1 MLPARACECG
11 GNAEHTCMF
20 DTVYAM
26 SRIGSIT
33 TTTNDIAQYVIVTLI
48 NEKTMHAACRGT
60 LKFHRNNVSPSGTHH
75 RTEQAKDY
83 ESLAWDDSNEIC
95 CQDIRDET
103 LGDRKHVSEISRCT
117 GRMTRTEIPM
127 GTSRTA
133 ACSGFN
139 SCTSWKNRG
148 MK

>member
-1 MLPARACECG
+1 
-11 GNAEHTCMF
+11 MF

-33 TTTNDIAQYVIVTLI
+33 TTTNDIAQYVIVTLT

-60 LKFHRNNVSPSGTHH
+60 LSKFRPNNVSPSGTHH

-103 LGDRKHVSEISRCT
+103 LGGIEN
-117 GRMTRTEIPM
+117 
-127 GTSRTA
+127 TSA
-133 ACSGFN
+133 KSPAELDG
-139 SCTSWKNRG
+139 
-148 MK
+148 